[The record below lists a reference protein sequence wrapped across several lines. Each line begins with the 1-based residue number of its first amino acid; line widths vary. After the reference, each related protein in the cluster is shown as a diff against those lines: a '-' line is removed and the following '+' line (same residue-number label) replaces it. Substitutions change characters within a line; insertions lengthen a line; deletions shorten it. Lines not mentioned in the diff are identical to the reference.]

1 MAAVAELAKLKRIIS
16 ELDAALRIKPP
27 RSDTDRHAIK
37 SEIEQ
42 CGQRLDELRNR
53 I

>member
-27 RSDTDRHAIK
+27 RTAADRHAVK
-37 SEIEQ
+37 SEIEH
-42 CGQRLDELRNR
+42 CGQQLDELRNR
-53 I
+53 L